1 MGAHLTT
8 ADFQM
13 ADHISLK
20 VTVPNELGQKRLDQV
35 AAELFQEYSRSRL
48 QSWIKDGQLKVDGQ
62 PRKIKEKLV
71 GGEVLTI
78 DAELLPEGEWLAQDI
93 PLDIVHE
100 DEHIV
105 VINKPAGL
113 VVHPAAG
120 NPDGTVL
127 NAMLFHY
134 PEVVNLPRAGIVHR
148 LDKDTSGLMVIAR
161 TLEAQNSLVQ
171 QLQSREMGREYEAIC
186 MGVLTGGASIDEPI
200 ARHSTNRLKMA
211 VHPSGKDAVTHY
223 RVLQR
228 FQSHTHIRV
237 KLETGRTHQIRVH
250 MAYIQ
255 HPLVGDPLYG
265 GRMRLPK
272 QCGPDLMDALKHFDR
287 QALHAKA
294 LQLVHPQSQ
303 EILQWEVEL
312 PADFEQL
319 LVVLR
324 EDHQQLGG
332 DW

>member
-20 VTVPNELGQKRLDQV
+20 ATVPDELGQKRLDQV

-71 GGEVLTI
+71 GGEILTI
-78 DAELLPEGEWLAQDI
+78 DVELMPEGEWIAQDI
-93 PLDIVHE
+93 PLDVIHE
-100 DEHIV
+100 DDHIV

-127 NAMLFHY
+127 NAMLFYY

-171 QLQSREMGREYEAIC
+171 QLQSRDMGREYEAIC
-186 MGVLTGGASIDEPI
+186 MGVLTGGATIDEAI

-211 VHPSGKDAVTHY
+211 VHPTGKDAVTHY

-228 FQSHTHIRV
+228 FQNHTHIRV

-255 HPLVGDPLYG
+255 HPLVGDPLYA

-272 QCGPDLMDALKHFDR
+272 QCSPELMDLLKHFGR

-294 LQLVHPQSQ
+294 LQLVHPVSR
-303 EILQWEVEL
+303 ELLQWEVDL
-312 PADFEQL
+312 PKDFEQL
-319 LVVLR
+319 LIALR
-324 EDHQQLGG
+324 VDHEQAGG

>member
-48 QSWIKDGQLKVDGQ
+48 QSWIKDGQLKVDGEA
-62 PRKIKEKLV
+62 RKIKEKLI
-71 GGEVLTI
+71 GGEILTLE
-78 DAELLPEGEWLAQDI
+78 AELTPEGEWLAQDI
-93 PLDIVHE
+93 PLEVVYE
-100 DEHIV
+100 DDQII

-127 NAMLFHY
+127 NAMLFRY
-134 PEVVNLPRAGIVHR
+134 PEVINLPRAGIVHR

-161 TLEAQNSLVQ
+161 TLESQNSLVQ
-171 QLQSREMGREYEAIC
+171 QLQSREMGREYEAVC
-186 MGVLTGGASIDEPI
+186 MGVLTGGATIDEPI
-200 ARHSTNRLKMA
+200 SRHNTNRLKMA
-211 VHPSGKDAVTHY
+211 VHPTGKEAVTHY
-223 RVLQR
+223 RVLER
-228 FQSHTHIRV
+228 FQNHTHIRV

-250 MAYIQ
+250 MAFIQ
-255 HPLVGDPLYG
+255 HPLVGDPLYA

-272 QCGPDLMDALKHFDR
+272 QCGPDLTEALKHFQR

-294 LQLVHPQSQ
+294 LQLKHPQSG
-303 EILQWEVEL
+303 ELMRWEVEL
-312 PADFEQL
+312 PEDLHNL
-319 LVVLR
+319 LETLR
-324 EDHQQLGG
+324 EDHQQAGG
-332 DW
+332 NW